1 MPIESLES
9 FWRLIAWPLVKLL
22 ASLSLSLLVA
32 NLIETLNW
40 TRLLARF
47 ARPLTQAGHMQDLV
61 GASFSMAFFS
71 GMAANTMLAEAHREG
86 RLSDRELVLANLF
99 NSLPTYFLHLP
110 TMLFVA
116 APFLGRAAAIY
127 VGLTFGAAVLRS
139 LLIVLAGR
147 FLLPRRDPG
156 CVECQLPDKGP
167 TWREALARSYKRFK
181 RRIAKICLITAPIY
195 AAMVLLNSRGF
206 FGAAER
212 FIGEYLTFMDWLSP
226 KAASIVVFGMAAEFT
241 AGLAAAG
248 ALLQGGELPARELV
262 LALLAGN
269 LLSTPMRAFRHQFPY
284 YAGIFKPALAM
295 KLIAHNQAFRAVSLV
310 AVGVAYH
317 LLG

>member
-1 MPIESLES
+1 MTIES
-9 FWRLIAWPLVKLL
+9 FWHLIVWPLLKLL
-22 ASLSLSLLVA
+22 ASLSVSLLVA

-47 ARPLTQAGHMQDLV
+47 AKPLTRAGHMQDVV
-61 GASFSMAFFS
+61 GASFSLAFFS
-71 GMAANTMLAEAHREG
+71 GMAANTMLAEAHQQG
-86 RLSDRELVLANLF
+86 RLTDRELVLANLF

-116 APFLGRAAAIY
+116 TPFLGPAAAVY

-147 FLLPRRDPG
+147 CLLPAREEG
-156 CVECQLPDKGP
+156 CLECQLPDKGP
-167 TWREALARSYKRFK
+167 TWREALAKSWRRFK
-181 RRIAKICLITAPIY
+181 KRIAKICLITAPIY
-195 AAMVLLNSRGF
+195 AAMVLLNSWGF
-206 FGAAER
+206 FAQAER
-212 FIGEYLTFMDWLSP
+212 FIGQYLSFMDWLSP

-248 ALLQGGELPARELV
+248 ALLQGGELPMKEVV
-262 LALLAGN
+262 LALLVGN

-295 KLIAHNQAFRAVSLV
+295 KLIVHNQAFRAVSLV
-310 AVGVAYH
+310 AAAVAFH
-317 LLG
+317 FLT